1 MLTILILLLMTKKLL
16 SAEKIILE
24 LVVAYGVMSPELPGL
39 ELHKVGCHYPT
50 VKRWQAKS
58 QDPALIWVT
67 KNPHFIAVKL
77 WFELTYNICA
87 VSIFGYSAIQLL
99 RKKNL

>member
-1 MLTILILLLMTKKLL
+1 MKRTALLITLTL
-16 SAEKIILE
+16 SIAISGYLY
-24 LVVAYGVMSPELPGL
+24 LDQLT
-39 ELHKVGCHYPT
+39 T

-58 QDPALIWVT
+58 QDHTLIWVT

-99 RKKNL
+99 RKNL